1 MFVLVI
7 GGGPTGAQLA
17 SRLGAS
23 KCRVRLVEHRRDML
37 AHLHR
42 ELPSEV
48 IYEGNPLDEQVLET
62 AGIRQAQVLA
72 ACTSS
77 DTDNLVLCFLAR
89 SRYGVPRTIAQI
101 NQSHNAWLFDA
112 RFHVDV
118 ALDPAEIL
126 SSLIAEEMSLG
137 EMMTLLKLRR
147 GQYALVEQQIPA
159 GAKAVGVAL
168 KDLDLPE
175 KCLIAVI
182 IRRGEVV
189 LPRGATVLEAGDE
202 VLAVIESQAAE
213 QLAALF
219 AAPS

>member
-17 SRLGAS
+17 NRLVAS

-72 ACTSS
+72 ACNSS

>member
-1 MFVLVI
+1 MFVLVV

-17 SRLGAS
+17 SRLVAQ
-23 KCRVRLVEHRRDML
+23 KCQVRLIEHRRDVL
-37 AHLHR
+37 AHIHR

-48 IYEGNPLDEQVLET
+48 IYEGDALDPQVVEQ

-77 DTDNLVLCFLAR
+77 DADNLVLCFLAR
-89 SRYGVPRTIAQI
+89 SCYRVPRTIAQI
-101 NQSHNAWLFDA
+101 NQSRNAWLFDA

-147 GQYALVEQQIPA
+147 GQYALVEQRIPP
-159 GAKAVGVAL
+159 GARAIGVPL
-168 KDLDLPE
+168 RELGLPDN
-175 KCLIAVI
+175 CLIAAI
-182 IRRGEVV
+182 IRRGDMVV
-189 LPRGATVLEAGDE
+189 PRGATALEAGDE
-202 VLAVIESQAAE
+202 VLAVIDSNQVE

-219 AAPS
+219 AAPC